1 MRHSS
6 PAVRTAQSATNARY
20 QALKDPITNL
30 LRDGDHYPWSLLAA
44 LEAPKFFS
52 DIIESIIGAIYID
65 TLGSIPA
72 CEAFLEKLGLLGY
85 LRRVMQRGEGAVAM
99 KHPKEELGV
108 VADTERVRYE
118 VFRAKNEE
126 AGEGRGKGEVKEE
139 EDEEKE
145 KGKGEL
151 RCRVWVGERMV
162 VEVGQGISGIEVET
176 RGAEEAVRVLKEE
189 KEKGMEIDE
198 EGGVRLE

>member
-1 MRHSS
+1 M
-6 PAVRTAQSATNARY
+6 RTAQAATNTRY

-30 LRDGDHYPWSLLAA
+30 LDNGDHYPWSLLAA

-85 LRRVMQRGEGAVAM
+85 LRRVMQRGEGAVAV

-118 VFRAKNEE
+118 VFRAKKEE
-126 AGEGRGKGEVKEE
+126 AGEGRGKENRKEKEE
-139 EDEEKE
+139 EEEE
-145 KGKGEL
+145 EEEGKGEL

-176 RGAEEAVRVLKEE
+176 RGAEEAVRVLKAE
-189 KEKGMEIDE
+189 KEEGMDIDEE
-198 EGGVRLE
+198 EGGVRFE

>member
-1 MRHSS
+1 
-6 PAVRTAQSATNARY
+6 
-20 QALKDPITNL
+20 
-30 LRDGDHYPWSLLAA
+30 
-44 LEAPKFFS
+44 
-52 DIIESIIGAIYID
+52 
-65 TLGSIPA
+65 
-72 CEAFLEKLGLLGY
+72 
-85 LRRVMQRGEGAVAM
+85 M

-118 VFRAKNEE
+118 VFRVKNEE

-139 EDEEKE
+139 EEEEE

-162 VEVGQGISGIEVET
+162 VEVGQGVSGIEVET

-189 KEKGMEIDE
+189 KEEDMQIDE
-198 EGGVRLE
+198 EGGVRLK